1 MSGCGLFFLI
11 FLTFI
16 GENSKILSFYVV
28 VVVVVVVVVN
38 DCGGTAGCPESVGM
52 LVQSLVVSSSKT
64 YLSKSV

>member
-1 MSGCGLFFLI
+1 MFFLI

-28 VVVVVVVVVN
+28 VVVVVVLVVVVN

-52 LVQSLVVSSSKT
+52 LVRSLVVSSAKT